1 MLFWHGLFYLL
12 IFPFAGL
19 EASGAP
25 IIRARVDRKFLGI
38 MVSIKLRVVGTNAM
52 VHYEDSA
59 DRARRKSSN
68 PLDYLVGSAVLAK
81 DIGEPFV
88 SLALK

>member
-1 MLFWHGLFYLL
+1 VWSLFL
-12 IFPFAGL
+12 ILDSSMAGL

-38 MVSIKLRVVGTNAM
+38 MVSIKLRVVRTNAM
-52 VHYEDSA
+52 VHHEDSA
-59 DRARRKSSN
+59 DRAGRKSPN